1 MPKVQAKK
9 VPQEK
14 SKLRMKKGAGNK
26 TKPKQERNVAA
37 KDLKMAAG
45 QKDEQNKLKAS
56 VKNILQV
63 TVKHDD
69 LAEKDKK
76 EFPKDK
82 GVRPRSERREMRQ
95 LVISDESIQRF
106 EQVAIILPA
115 PEMGRAII
123 TEVRQFVD
131 PDLQFLARLN
141 MLPVRQ
147 GNNRHLCPRLIRN
160 RSALLLHCANR
171 LNNEYERLLR
181 YNRRQ
186 NALRQMI
193 RLQRNNWLLFEVD
206 WTNFIMLTVG
216 FILMLAVISIFCD
229 PEVFNP
235 RPLSVSPRPIFF
247 GHRFWA
253 ALQIMMSFWG
263 MDPK

>member
-1 MPKVQAKK
+1 MPKVQANK
-9 VPQEK
+9 VEK
-14 SKLRMKKGAGNK
+14 SKLRMKKGPGNK

-37 KDLKMAAG
+37 KDQKMPAD

-69 LAEKDKK
+69 LAEDKK

-82 GVRPRSERREMRQ
+82 DVRPRAERREMRQ

-193 RLQRNNWLLFEVD
+193 RLQHNNNWLLFEVD

-229 PEVFNP
+229 PVFFNP
-235 RPLSVSPRPIFF
+235 RSPRMPRPSPFF

-253 ALQIMMSFWG
+253 ALQIMMSYWG